1 MGTVDWKTPL
11 LLGAVTLA
19 SAVTPSPGAAEEE
32 QDIVQVERMSMGLAR
47 DIAQGAVAACREKG
61 YQVTAAV
68 VDRSG
73 DPQVVM
79 RDVYAPEVSY
89 RIAKQKA
96 YTAIMFSAATGEVL
110 QRRGEIGD
118 TLNHVDRLLFG
129 AGGIPVETGGGS
141 LIGAVG
147 VSGAPGGDIDASCAK
162 GGLEAVADRLQFG
175 GL

>member
-1 MGTVDWKTPL
+1 MGQGIRRAL
-11 LLGAVTLA
+11 LALAVVALGAGGVWA
-19 SAVTPSPGAAEEE
+19 SAVPAAE
-32 QDIVQVERMSMGLAR
+32 QDVVTVERMSMGLAR

-68 VDRSG
+68 VDRAG
-73 DPQVVM
+73 DPQVIM

-96 YTAIMFSAATGEVL
+96 YTAVMFTAATAEVL
-110 QRRGEIGD
+110 RSREGIGG
-118 TLNHVDRLLFG
+118 TMNHVEGLLFA

-141 LIGAVG
+141 MIGAVG
-147 VSGAPGGDIDASCAK
+147 VSGAPGGDIDASCAQA
-162 GGLEAVADRLQFG
+162 GLDAVADRLQFG